1 MKGRAKSGVG
11 GSKRLVERE
20 EDWGAKKTNVQKM
33 AAKGGNKKVD
43 QPLGVS
49 QINQKNEGS
58 QTRMQICP

>member
-33 AAKGGNKKVD
+33 AAKGGNKKVY

-49 QINQKNEGS
+49 QIN
-58 QTRMQICP
+58 

>member
-20 EDWGAKKTNVQKM
+20 EGWGAKQTNVQKM
-33 AAKGGNKKVD
+33 AAKGGNKKVY

-49 QINQKNEGS
+49 QIN
-58 QTRMQICP
+58 